1 MQWHPYLGLLLRH
14 QEAVET
20 AAFLPH
26 SIQYRLRKIQL
37 GEKPRHIGLK

>member
-20 AAFLPH
+20 AAFFL
-26 SIQYRLRKIQL
+26 IQYSIAYAKFN
-37 GEKPRHIGLK
+37 